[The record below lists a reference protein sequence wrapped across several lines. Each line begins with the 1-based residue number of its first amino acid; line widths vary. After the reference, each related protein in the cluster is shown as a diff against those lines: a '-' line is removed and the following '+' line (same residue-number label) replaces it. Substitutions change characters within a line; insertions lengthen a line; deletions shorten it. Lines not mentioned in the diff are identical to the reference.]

1 MAPEARSKFGT
12 PMFEPKVFQKQMY
25 CIEESTCDIV
35 GTFRRLPQSFGAPPH
50 SESADIEVMAEFL
63 KILKPV
69 SCALNKLQ
77 SEKNAYMGVLLPTLD
92 ILR

>member
-1 MAPEARSKFGT
+1 MPNIIVMVIKYYLLSEDIAPFT
-12 PMFEPKVFQKQMY
+12 
-25 CIEESTCDIV
+25 T
-35 GTFRRLPQSFGAPPH
+35 T
-50 SESADIEVMAEFL
+50 DIEVMAEFL

-69 SCALNKLQ
+69 SCALDKLQ

>member
-1 MAPEARSKFGT
+1 MPNIIVMAIKYYLLSE
-12 PMFEPKVFQKQMY
+12 
-25 CIEESTCDIV
+25 DIV
-35 GTFRRLPQSFGAPPH
+35 PFTTT
-50 SESADIEVMAEFL
+50 DIEVMADFL

-69 SCALNKLQ
+69 SCALDKLQ

>member
-1 MAPEARSKFGT
+1 LK
-12 PMFEPKVFQKQMY
+12 KVHVTLLGF
-25 CIEESTCDIV
+25 
-35 GTFRRLPQSFGAPPH
+35 FGAYRSHSAPPLPH
-50 SESADIEVMAEFL
+50 SESADIEVMAELL

-69 SCALNKLQ
+69 SCALDKLQ

>member
-1 MAPEARSKFGT
+1 MPNIIVMVIKCYLLSE
-12 PMFEPKVFQKQMY
+12 
-25 CIEESTCDIV
+25 DIV
-35 GTFRRLPQSFGAPPH
+35 PFTTT
-50 SESADIEVMAEFL
+50 DIEVMAEFL

-69 SCALNKLQ
+69 SCALDKFQ